1 MATPDSDLTTGA
13 AEESE
18 SKIKDSNTEADV
30 GDTAVFKDLTIHD
43 FLPCPTESESTVKE
57 LNEFFNLS
65 KIKQELHWFT
75 HYDTLERAFERE
87 DRELFYIRP
96 LDSVVAASMV
106 WCESRVL
113 EPKQAQIRLIATHP
127 NYRKHGLA
135 RMLVDTCVLFAQFHD
150 QTELIADVAEES
162 QATRFWKRCSFEMKT
177 TYETDG
183 GRTMIRMRR
192 DI

>member
-1 MATPDSDLTTGA
+1 MATPESDMTA
-13 AEESE
+13 EAEEE
-18 SKIKDSNTEADV
+18 SGSNVEYSDRRSKMD
-30 GDTAVFKDLTIHD
+30 DTAAFRNLIIPD
-43 FLPCPTESESTVKE
+43 FLPCPTESEEMVKE

-75 HYDTLERAFERE
+75 HYDTLRRAFERE
-87 DRELFYIRP
+87 NRELFYIRP

-113 EPKQAQIRLIATHP
+113 ESKQAQIRLIATHP
-127 NYRKHGLA
+127 NYREHGFA
-135 RMLVDTCVLFAQFHD
+135 RMLVDTCVSFAQSRD

-162 QATRFWKRCSFEMKT
+162 QATRFWEACSFEMKT